1 MLDRAKLTA
10 DILVDMNL
18 EDDKAAG
25 LKIGAPTKCFLCRAS
40 YLYGGPDGDY
50 SGRFCSLRCRDAY
63 DHVGLRCRPPE
74 AGYTLNDGHPITAVS
89 GGFHTACRSCGSE
102 FVSKGL
108 AFCSDE
114 CRRIGETRQEAEA
127 AGHEPR
133 KGRTCIDC
141 TARIPRYGPSGRA
154 TKATVLRC
162 PACQRKA
169 ARAAQAA

>member
-40 YLYGGPDGDY
+40 FIYRIPHEDN
-50 SGRFCSLRCRDAY
+50 SGRFCSPLCRNAY
-63 DHVGLRCRPPE
+63 DHVGLRYRPPE
-74 AGYTLNDGHPITAVS
+74 AGYTLYDGHPITPVP
-89 GGFHTACRSCGSE
+89 GGFHIACRSCGVQ
-102 FVSKGL
+102 FNSKGL
-108 AFCSDE
+108 AYCSDE
-114 CRRIGETRQEAEA
+114 CRRIGETRKEAEA
-127 AGHEPR
+127 AGHDPR

-141 TARIPRYGPSGRA
+141 NARIPRYGPSGRA
-154 TKATVLRC
+154 TKATVIRC